1 MIVYQGWIL
10 PASRGLNRDRS
21 ARPNIG
27 APKLIGVDAGTLTV
41 AQSSPCWGFTVVGR
55 LAEGQNGPRGA
66 RPPAPVA
73 SDG

>member
-1 MIVYQGWIL
+1 MGDTDTAL
-10 PASRGLNRDRS
+10 PVIKVAADKMGSRR
-21 ARPNIG
+21 IG
-27 APKLIGVDAGTLTV
+27 DDGVDAGALTV
-41 AQSSPCWGFTVVGR
+41 AQSSPCWGFAVVGR